1 MSSFTDLALLLAVVA
16 LGGLVAER
24 VKVPLLAV
32 YLAAG
37 IVLGPAV
44 VGALSPHEGLSSLGG
59 LGVSLF
65 LFSIAL
71 KLDLRTFRLLG
82 WRALGAAAGQ
92 ILLTALVA
100 APLAYALGFRGALLW
115 LVTCVLVMSNT
126 VLVVKIFAE
135 KKELESLHGQLAI
148 AILILQDI
156 AMVFV
161 LVWVGG
167 HHATAPSSGAIQ
179 QIVQLFLGA
188 AALVGGYLLGAKGIL
203 RLLRHTLR
211 HVELQ
216 LIVVLALAA
225 CYALAASFLG
235 FSRELGAFIAGLAVA
250 ASPYKESVN
259 TRLTPLRDFLL
270 LFFFL
275 DLGTR
280 IPLAGMGQAPAL
292 AAALT
297 GFVLF
302 VKPAIVLVLLVVLR
316 YSVRTAFLAALSL
329 GTISEFSF
337 LLAATA
343 IQVGVAKE
351 DFLSLVAVVGLG
363 TFFVA
368 PLLLE
373 HGEALYRWCSPLLV
387 RLLGGHE
394 ASEGLA
400 QAARSASY
408 DVVCFGLGRYGRH
421 LVHHLR
427 EREKRVLGVDFDP
440 EALRRARKLGI
451 DYVYGDIEDEELYS
465 RLPLHATKWVVGT
478 VRQVDVN
485 RALLRGLKMQAYE
498 GHVALAADDDEHAA
512 ELEKLGAHVVLCPY
526 KDGAE
531 LAAEAITDAADLRLH
546 LGGWPVAFREI
557 RVRSEADVVG
567 KTIAA
572 LSLRTLTGATI
583 VALSR
588 GGRVLFDPSPETQ
601 IFPNDRV
608 LLMGR
613 AEELE
618 RAELVFELRQSADE
632 APEAHFDIGRFR
644 VLADSGIMGHSLAEI
659 EFRQRFGV
667 TVVGIERGQERLAIP
682 SPTEII
688 RPGDILVVI
697 GLAEKVRALED
708 IAEMERVP

>member
-16 LGGLVAER
+16 VGGLVAER
-24 VKVPLLAV
+24 LKVPLLAV
-32 YLAAG
+32 YLATG
-37 IVLGPAV
+37 IILGPAV

-59 LGVSLF
+59 LGVSLL

-82 WRALGAAAGQ
+82 WRALGAAVGQ
-92 ILLTALVA
+92 ITVTAVVA
-100 APLAYALGFRGALLW
+100 AAIAYGLGFRGPLLP
-115 LVTCVLVMSNT
+115 LVTCVLVMSST

-156 AMVFV
+156 AIVFV
-161 LVWVGG
+161 LVWMGG
-167 HHATAPSSGAIQ
+167 
-179 QIVQLFLGA
+179 LGA
-188 AALVGGYLLGAKGIL
+188 HTAGAGTPSQVIQLLLGALVLVGGYLLGARGIL
-203 RLLRHTLR
+203 RLMRHTVR
-211 HVELQ
+211 HIELQ

-225 CYALAASFLG
+225 CYALAASVLG
-235 FSRELGAFIAGLAVA
+235 FSREVGAFIAGLAVA

-275 DLGTR
+275 DLGTK
-280 IPLAGMGQAPAL
+280 IPLAGMGKVAAL

-297 GFVLF
+297 AFALV
-302 VKPAIVLVLLVVLR
+302 VKPVIVLLLLVALR
-316 YSVRTAFLAALSL
+316 YSIRTAFLVALSL

-337 LLAATA
+337 LLAAAA
-343 IQVGVAKE
+343 IQVGVAKD

-373 HGEALYRWCSPLLV
+373 HGEALYRWSSPMLL
-387 RLLGGHE
+387 RLLGWRE
-394 ASEGLA
+394 AREEMASTA
-400 QAARSASY
+400 TSASY
-408 DVVCFGLGRYGRH
+408 DVVCFGLGRYGRQ
-421 LVHHLR
+421 LVHHLH
-427 EREKRVLGVDFDP
+427 ERGKRVLGVDFDP
-440 EALRRARKLGI
+440 EALRRARRLGI
-451 DYVYGDIEDEELYS
+451 DHVYGDIEDEELYA
-465 RLPLHATKWVVGT
+465 RLPLHASKWVVGT
-478 VRQVDVN
+478 IRRGDVN
-485 RALLRGLKMQAYE
+485 RALLRGLKGQAYG
-498 GHVALAADDDEHAA
+498 GHVALAADDEEHAS

-557 RVRSEADVVG
+557 RVRSEASVVG
-567 KTIAA
+567 KTIAE
-572 LSLRTLTGATI
+572 LSLRKLTGATI
-583 VALSR
+583 IALSR
-588 GGRVLFDPSPETQ
+588 GGRVLFDPFPATQ

-613 AEELE
+613 GDELE
-618 RAELVFELRQSADE
+618 RAEVVFELRQGPDE
-632 APEAHFDIGRFR
+632 AADTHFDIGRFR
-644 VLADSGIMGHSLAEI
+644 VAESARFIGQSLAEI

-667 TVVGIERGQERLAIP
+667 TVVGIERDDQRLALP
-682 SPTEII
+682 APTEII
-688 RPGDILVVI
+688 CPGDVLVVI
-697 GLAEKVRALED
+697 GLAQKVRALEEV
-708 IAEMERVP
+708 AEMERVP